1 MTFKIAFSRFM
12 TKVNLNDRNSEKSDI
27 FPWAISKSANIFF
40 LSKIL
45 KYFND
50 FQNRSFSVF
59 LLILT

>member
-40 LSKIL
+40 YQ
-45 KYFND
+45 KY
-50 FQNRSFSVF
+50 
-59 LLILT
+59 